1 MVKKDLI
8 LKHKLFPSLK
18 TKEDYVLWLK
28 ISKSGIIFY
37 GIKKVLTNWTDR
49 KNSLSKS
56 LIQKLKDGFKVYYSY
71 EKFNFLESLFRLIIL
86 SINFLKKIMQYLT
99 SYSLLFI
106 IFLICRF
113 IFKNLK
119 SRFYKKHQKF
129 AGRESVPLIGGIVIF
144 SFICLNFEYFN
155 GYILFFSFL
164 VLCLGI
170 SSDCDFINSPK
181 IRLILQ
187 SSLIIIFVD
196 MLNLNILDLRNEFL
210 NNLISNYYF
219 NVFFITFCLLVLING
234 SNFIDGLDGLNLGYF
249 LSLLIIIL
257 MLSQSSKLIININQ
271 IMILFYI
278 ITFLFLLNIFN
289 YLYLGDAGSYLI
301 GFLFGYFL
309 LEMNDSNPL
318 ISPYFIALLLWYPAF
333 ENLFS
338 IIRKKL

>member
-1 MVKKDLI
+1 
-8 LKHKLFPSLK
+8 
-18 TKEDYVLWLK
+18 
-28 ISKSGIIFY
+28 
-37 GIKKVLTNWTDR
+37 
-49 KNSLSKS
+49 
-56 LIQKLKDGFKVYYSY
+56 
-71 EKFNFLESLFRLIIL
+71 
-86 SINFLKKIMQYLT
+86 MQYLI

-106 IFLICRF
+106 IFLICRLIF
-113 IFKNLK
+113 INLK

-144 SFICLNFEYFN
+144 SFICLNFEYFD

-210 NNLISNYYF
+210 NNLISNYYL
-219 NVFFITFCLLVLING
+219 NVFFITFCFLVLING

-257 MLSQSSKLIININQ
+257 TLSQSSKLIINVNQ

-289 YLYLGDAGSYLI
+289 YLYLGDSGSYLI
-301 GFLFGYFL
+301 GFSIGAL
-309 LEMNDSNPL
+309 LIVIYKEIPFF
-318 ISPYFIALLLWYPAF
+318 SPFFVVLLLWYPCF

-338 IIRKKL
+338 ILRKYKFNLSPLRADNKHLHHLLFFFIKSKFKLTELTANNFASIFINFVNLIFFILGINFIYNSLILIIIILSLVLIYMISYLFLFNYRYRKN

>member
-1 MVKKDLI
+1 
-8 LKHKLFPSLK
+8 
-18 TKEDYVLWLK
+18 
-28 ISKSGIIFY
+28 
-37 GIKKVLTNWTDR
+37 
-49 KNSLSKS
+49 
-56 LIQKLKDGFKVYYSY
+56 
-71 EKFNFLESLFRLIIL
+71 
-86 SINFLKKIMQYLT
+86 MQYLT
-99 SYSLLFI
+99 SYSLLFV
-106 IFLICRF
+106 IFLICRL
-113 IFKNLK
+113 IFKNLR

-196 MLNLNILDLRNEFL
+196 MLNLNILDLRSEFL

-257 MLSQSSKLIININQ
+257 MLSQSSKLIINVNQ

-278 ITFLFLLNIFN
+278 ITFLYLLNIFN

-309 LEMNDSNPL
+309 LEMSDSNPL

-338 IIRKKL
+338 IIRKKIIRLDPLEADNLHLHQLLFYFLKRKKNKFIKKFSNPISSLIINVYNFSIFLIGLAYFTHTKSLLLLIALNVIIYLFIYFLLKKKSF

>member
-1 MVKKDLI
+1 
-8 LKHKLFPSLK
+8 
-18 TKEDYVLWLK
+18 
-28 ISKSGIIFY
+28 
-37 GIKKVLTNWTDR
+37 
-49 KNSLSKS
+49 
-56 LIQKLKDGFKVYYSY
+56 
-71 EKFNFLESLFRLIIL
+71 
-86 SINFLKKIMQYLT
+86 MQYLI
-99 SYSLLFI
+99 SYSLLLI

-119 SRFYKKHQKF
+119 SKFYKRHQKF
-129 AGRESVPLIGGIVIF
+129 AGRESVPLIGGIIVF

-155 GYILFFSFL
+155 EYVLFFSFL
-164 VLCLGI
+164 ILCLGI
-170 SSDCDFINSPK
+170 SSDCNFINSPK

-187 SSLIIIFVD
+187 LSFIIIFVD
-196 MLNLNILDLRNEFL
+196 MLNLNILDLRNEYL

-257 MLSQSSKLIININQ
+257 ILSQSSKVIINLNQ

-278 ITFLFLLNIFN
+278 VTFLFLLNILN

-309 LEMNDSNPL
+309 LEMSDSNPI

-338 IIRKKL
+338 IIRKKIIRQDPLEADNLHLHQLLFYFLKRKKNNFVKKFANPISSLIINVYNFLIFLIGLVYFTHTKSLILLITFNVIIYLSFYFLFKKKSF

>member
-1 MVKKDLI
+1 
-8 LKHKLFPSLK
+8 
-18 TKEDYVLWLK
+18 
-28 ISKSGIIFY
+28 
-37 GIKKVLTNWTDR
+37 
-49 KNSLSKS
+49 
-56 LIQKLKDGFKVYYSY
+56 
-71 EKFNFLESLFRLIIL
+71 
-86 SINFLKKIMQYLT
+86 MQYLI
-99 SYSLLFI
+99 SYSLLLI

-119 SRFYKKHQKF
+119 SKFYKRHQKF
-129 AGRESVPLIGGIVIF
+129 AGRESVPLIGGIIVF

-155 GYILFFSFL
+155 EYVLFFSFL
-164 VLCLGI
+164 ILCLGI
-170 SSDCDFINSPK
+170 SSDCNFINSPK

-187 SSLIIIFVD
+187 LSFIIIFVD

-257 MLSQSSKLIININQ
+257 ILSQSSKVIINLNQ

-278 ITFLFLLNIFN
+278 VTFLFLLNILN

-309 LEMNDSNPL
+309 LEMSDSNPI

-338 IIRKKL
+338 IIRKKIIRQDPLEADNLHLHQLLFYFLKRKKNNFVKKFANPISSLIINVYNFLIFLIGLVYFTHTKSLILLITFNVIIYLSFYFLFKKKSF